1 MGSLFGS
8 QVNPTPSAP
17 IVGGGTQQMFFNSLY
32 NMGMT
37 PTGEPGTQNGQP
49 IMKLASMPSYQGQ
62 LTPDLSKMIANN
74 VWGNWQPQAQGSQEL
89 GQLMGGFQSQMNPN
103 AGAPVAGMATGQT
116 QGNPLSFMSSFLQPR
131 GVSNPMQM
139 MQGMHLPPPM
149 QLPGFYNPGA
159 LLR

>member
-8 QVNPTPSAP
+8 QVNPTPSNP

-32 NMGMT
+32 NLGLT
-37 PTGEPGTQNGQP
+37 PTGGTQNGVP
-49 IMKLASMPSYQGQ
+49 GSKLSGMPAYEGQ
-62 LTPDLSKMIANN
+62 MTPDLSKMIANN
-74 VWGNWQPQAQGSQEL
+74 VWGNWSPEAAGTQQL
-89 GQLMGGFQSQMNPN
+89 GQLMGGFQQQMNPN
-103 AGAPVAGMATGQT
+103 AGAPVAGMASGQT
-116 QGNPLSFMSSFLQPR
+116 QGNPLSFMSNFLQPR

-139 MQGMHLPPPM
+139 MQGGMHLPGPM